1 MISQGTVNYMF
12 VMAIP
17 MLLGAGVIH
26 TYRRFSSAPSIF
38 SSVEIDV
45 RLSLL
50 MISTA
55 IILQTFGMS
64 DDAYYRQILT
74 FVLSLMPSVM
84 WHLIFP
90 IAFSNIKVD
99 SNNLLVYKFLDHFLF
114 TAMVVWSAW
123 VVSKFYFYDYLLLGG
138 LSNAIISLTPVFVSF
153 INKDVEKRVRVL
165 IESQVYTDEL
175 TGLGNRKSMYMA
187 YDRLKGNIKNPLMVM
202 VVDIDHFK
210 KFNDH
215 YGHVEGDECLVY
227 VAKTLEDLF
236 AGFNIIRFGGE
247 EFVIFGEMTKEM
259 TEGFNSNK
267 LIQSWKKGEMDLD
280 YEHAASPTGYLS
292 MSGGDGVFSPKTVG
306 VSNAKLLISVADKAL
321 YEAKNKRRL
330 LVEASENSL

>member
-1 MISQGTVNYMF
+1 MVEKELMSIISLHKRFSLSSIGVWLFLTALQIFLISEMISQGTVNYMF

-165 IESQVYTDEL
+165 IESQVL
-175 TGLGNRKSMYMA
+175 S
-187 YDRLKGNIKNPLMVM
+187 
-202 VVDIDHFK
+202 
-210 KFNDH
+210 
-215 YGHVEGDECLVY
+215 
-227 VAKTLEDLF
+227 
-236 AGFNIIRFGGE
+236 
-247 EFVIFGEMTKEM
+247 
-259 TEGFNSNK
+259 
-267 LIQSWKKGEMDLD
+267 LI
-280 YEHAASPTGYLS
+280 H
-292 MSGGDGVFSPKTVG
+292 
-306 VSNAKLLISVADKAL
+306 I
-321 YEAKNKRRL
+321 
-330 LVEASENSL
+330 